1 MARGVLVRVPV
12 VMMAAIV
19 GGVVVLVEAL
29 GIVAGLGL
37 WSLGLLVI
45 PGALA
50 VAYVLEY
57 RTLPEPEPEPPVP
70 APGPAGP
77 LSPGDEE
84 EFVDPVEEA
93 DRLSQRPATPDAEG
107 AVPSAPESEPDP
119 GDS

>member
-57 RTLPEPEPEPPVP
+57 RKFPNRSRNLPSRPRDPP
-70 APGPAGP
+70 APC
-77 LSPGDEE
+77 
-84 EFVDPVEEA
+84 
-93 DRLSQRPATPDAEG
+93 RPATRRSSWTRSRRRTG
-107 AVPSAPESEPDP
+107 
-119 GDS
+119 